1 MESARGMIDSLVIGF
16 LETQLWLVVMLGIFG

>member
-1 MESARGMIDSLVIGF
+1 MESARGMIDSLVIDF